1 MTRHL
6 VGSSGLRPAGVR
18 HGTGLSLI
26 EMLIALVVLSFG
38 LLGLAGLQAYSL
50 KNNHNSYFRSQAT
63 VLGYDLLD
71 QIRAKRADF
80 LEAGGAQPDTSDVAT
95 WSATVAAT
103 LPAGQGAVACADG
116 VCQVTVSWND
126 SRGADAVTQSIVLS
140 SQL

>member
-1 MTRHL
+1 MTRPS
-6 VGSSGLRPAGVR
+6 VGSSGMWPLGFRRGA
-18 HGTGLSLI
+18 GLSLI
-26 EMLIALVVLSFG
+26 EMLIALLVLSFG

-71 QIRAKRADF
+71 RIRAKRSDF
-80 LEAGGAQPDTSDVAT
+80 LEAGGAQPDASDVAA
-95 WSATVAAT
+95 WAATVAAT
-103 LPAGQGAVACADG
+103 LPAGQGAVACANG

-126 SRGADAVTQSIVLS
+126 SRGAEAAMQSIVLS